1 MNTDIK
7 IGDKVRSF
15 DFPENRDIEGPE
27 AFFAE
32 GVVEGFKTLVGSSYT
47 RFDIRVT
54 RAVWEGKEV
63 PTEEDRRIAP
73 PLNGLPTKFGRIT
86 DGVVKIE
93 EPESSDSVAD
103 MDLSNLTAD
112 QLKVI
117 RKLAMVAERHFDRL
131 AVDAINVEK
140 QEEFENISHDIGLL
154 FNRVNAETT
163 NKGAA

>member
-1 MNTDIK
+1 MNTDINA
-7 IGDKVRSF
+7 R
-15 DFPENRDIEGPE
+15 
-27 AFFAE
+27 
-32 GVVEGFKTLVGSSYT
+32 
-47 RFDIRVT
+47 
-54 RAVWEGKEV
+54 
-63 PTEEDRRIAP
+63 
-73 PLNGLPTKFGRIT
+73 
-86 DGVVKIE
+86 
-93 EPESSDSVAD
+93 D

-117 RKLAMVAERHFDRL
+117 RKLAMVAERHFDGL